1 MTEPGRRLSIQE
13 MYGDQGMPDDAIRAR
28 LDRSLDP
35 RGPGVLHDKLMALG
49 LTRGHV
55 VLDIGSRDARHACDL
70 AQRSGCRVL
79 AVDPVG
85 HHFDLARRLVSDRG
99 LADVVHVVGGRI
111 ESIPCADRSVDFIW
125 CRDMLNHVPALAA
138 ALGEC
143 ARVLRPDGRMLVF
156 QTFAT
161 DLLEPREAARLY
173 AAVATTAESMSV
185 EHFERSVR
193 DAGLELSDR
202 DILASEWR
210 EYGEERGGGQTSKQ
224 LLYIAR
230 LIRARERLLEE
241 LGPVAF
247 EAELGDCHWGVYQML
262 GKLCP
267 RIYVLAKPA

>member
-1 MTEPGRRLSIQE
+1 MTEPGRSLSIQE
-13 MYGDQGMPDDAIRAR
+13 MYGDQGMPDDEIRAR
-28 LDRSLDP
+28 LERSLDP
-35 RGPGVLHDKLMALG
+35 RGPSTLHDKMMALG
-49 LTRGHV
+49 LARGHV
-55 VLDIGSRDARHACDL
+55 LLDIGSRDARHACQL
-70 AQRSGCRVL
+70 ARRSGCRVV
-79 AVDPVG
+79 AVDPVA
-85 HHFDLARRLVSDRG
+85 HNLQLARRLVSERE
-99 LADVVHVVGGRI
+99 LAETVHVVGGQI
-111 ESIPCADRSVDFIW
+111 ESIPCAHDSVDFIW
-125 CRDMLNHVPALAA
+125 CRDMLNHVPALGA
-138 ALGEC
+138 ALREC
-143 ARVLRPDGRMLVF
+143 ARVLRPGGRMLVF

-185 EHFERSVR
+185 EHFEISVR
-193 DAGLELSDR
+193 SAGLEVAER

-210 EYGEERGGGQTSKQ
+210 EYGEEHGGGRTSKQ

-230 LIRARERLLEE
+230 MTRARARLQEE